1 MYDKC
6 KTLLLGDM
14 RFGNHYIY
22 NFFFLISSLVYFVLI
37 PFQTSG
43 RLKLLL
49 AAANGAIFFLVNPR
63 KLH

>member
-1 MYDKC
+1 MEKPSQAAPKAMFSDIVPHKKSYSFDK
-6 KTLLLGDM
+6 
-14 RFGNHYIY
+14 
-22 NFFFLISSLVYFVLI
+22 FFYKRHCSDVTCSL
-37 PFQTSG
+37 G